1 MEAGRRHLSSTRRV
15 NVPPEVESNRG
26 GEGGSLHPLSKRERS
41 QVDKQTPRVSLQKS
55 KAGKRYRAWPGV
67 PVGACRMNLEAEAG
81 RSLKF
86 PAQPG
91 LQTNKTVLNKQN
103 QRAGKA
109 DPQGKMSAAKSDS
122 PSLIPETHL
131 VEGVTVHKLSSALHT

>member
-1 MEAGRRHLSSTRRV
+1 MSSTRRV
-15 NVPPEVESNRG
+15 SVPPEVESNP
-26 GEGGSLHPLSKRERS
+26 GEASSSVLWEHSSKRERS
-41 QVDKQTPRVSLQKS
+41 QVDKQRPRVSLQKS

-67 PVGACRMNLEAEAG
+67 PVGACRLNSEAEAG

-91 LQTNKTVLNKQN
+91 STNKTVLNKQN

-109 DPQGKMSAAKSDS
+109 ALQGKMSAAKSDS
-122 PSLIPETHL
+122 PSLIPKTHL
-131 VEGVTVHKLSSALHT
+131 VEGVTAHKLSSAVHT